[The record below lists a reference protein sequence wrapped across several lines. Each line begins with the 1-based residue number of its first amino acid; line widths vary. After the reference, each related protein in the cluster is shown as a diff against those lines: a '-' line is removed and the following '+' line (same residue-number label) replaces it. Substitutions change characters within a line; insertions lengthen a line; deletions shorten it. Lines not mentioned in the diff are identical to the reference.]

1 MTAPA
6 GGPKLAVDGL
16 RKVFDDR
23 RSGEVVALDGVDF
36 EIAEKE
42 FVTVIGTS
50 GCGKSTLLSIIAGLE
65 EETDG
70 VVLVDGDYVVGPG
83 RDRGVVFQSYTLFP
97 WLTAQQNVEFAL
109 RGSGRER
116 TEIARE
122 HLSLVGL
129 ERFGDAY
136 PSQLSGG
143 MRQRV
148 AIARA
153 LSYKPEVLL
162 MDEPFGALDA
172 QTRQLMQEL
181 LIRVWEEHRLTVMF
195 VTHDIDEAVFL
206 SDRVLVMTARPGRI
220 KEELR
225 VEIERPRTFEIF
237 SSPEFF
243 EYKSQLLDV
252 GARGEPALGR
262 GDGSD
267 RVSDEARVAAAI
279 EERARRAGRARERAD
294 RLRHHHPRR
303 AGRAG
308 PRGGGAAGA
317 PRGAAARR
325 GSGGRAVRARARSAR
340 PLDPPGSRGARL
352 RRAPAARRAPRRRAA
367 AGAACC
373 STATSTSS
381 PPSRASAGRATRS
394 RPRSAT
400 GGSTAAAPAT

>member
-1 MTAPA
+1 MTAT
-6 GGPKLAVDGL
+6 GGPKLSVRDL
-16 RKVFDDR
+16 RKVFDAR
-23 RSGEVVALDGVDF
+23 GGEVVALDGVEF

-116 TEIARE
+116 AEIASE

-129 ERFGDAY
+129 ERFGDSY

-181 LIRVWEEHRLTVMF
+181 LTRVWEEHRLTVMF

-220 KEELR
+220 KEELQ

-237 SSPEFF
+237 SEPAFF
-243 EYKSQLLDV
+243 EYKAQLLKSV
-252 GARGEPALGR
+252 R
-262 GDGSD
+262 
-267 RVSDEARVAAAI
+267 
-279 EERARRAGRARERAD
+279 EES
-294 RLRHHHPRR
+294 L
-303 AGRAG
+303 
-308 PRGGGAAGA
+308 
-317 PRGAAARR
+317 
-325 GSGGRAVRARARSAR
+325 RSAE
-340 PLDPPGSRGARL
+340 AME
-352 RRAPAARRAPRRRAA
+352 AIA
-367 AGAACC
+367 
-373 STATSTSS
+373 
-381 PPSRASAGRATRS
+381 
-394 RPRSAT
+394 
-400 GGSTAAAPAT
+400 